1 MRLHQ
6 IRVEFDAEQDRLLML
21 ISTSDGAEVRAW
33 LTRRYVNLLWPL
45 LLKLAE
51 EVSPR
56 IAGQANQDA
65 RKALLGMEHV
75 EATSRADFSK
85 PYQRVPRSMP
95 LGEAPILMTK
105 IQTSRDPRGLPVV
118 TMNPSQGQG
127 VSLTLDK
134 VLLHSIC
141 RLLQTSV
148 AKSDWGLDMK
158 LSADDLLHTDDTAPR
173 VLN

>member
-6 IRVEFDAEQDRLLML
+6 IRVEFDAEQDRLRMF

-45 LLKLAE
+45 LLRLAE

-56 IAGQANQDA
+56 IAGQANPDA
-65 RKALLGMEHV
+65 RKALLGMEHA

-85 PYQRVPRSMP
+85 PYERVPRSMP

-134 VLLHSIC
+134 VLLHSVC

-148 AKSDWGLDMK
+148 AKSDWGLDLQLPGNEMQQGD
-158 LSADDLLHTDDTAPR
+158 AATPR

>member
-6 IRVEFDAEQDRLLML
+6 IRMEFDAEQDRLLLL

-45 LLKLAE
+45 LLRQAE
-51 EVSPR
+51 ELSPR
-56 IAGQANQDA
+56 IAGQADQDA
-65 RKALLGMEHV
+65 RKALLGMEHA
-75 EATSRADFSK
+75 EATARADFSK
-85 PYQRVPRSMP
+85 PYERVPRSMP
-95 LGEAPILMTK
+95 LGEAPILMTR
-105 IQTSRDPRGLPVV
+105 IQTARDPRGLPII

-134 VLLHSIC
+134 VLLHSVC

-148 AKSDWGLDMK
+148 AKSDWGLDLK
-158 LSADDLLHTDDTAPR
+158 LPGKDLEHTDDAVPR